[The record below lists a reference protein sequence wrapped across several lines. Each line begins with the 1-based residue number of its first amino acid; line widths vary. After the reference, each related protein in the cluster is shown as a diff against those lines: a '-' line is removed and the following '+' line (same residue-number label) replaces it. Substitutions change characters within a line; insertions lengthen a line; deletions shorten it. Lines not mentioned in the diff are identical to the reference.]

1 MSGDSTRCVKAV
13 AAENVP
19 GSPMQRGP
27 VFAAPYQL
35 SADEGTESDTY
46 ARASN
51 PGWRDLE
58 SALATLEG
66 AAGAL
71 VVGSGMSAVTV
82 VLRSLLT
89 AGDTVVV
96 PSDGYYQVRAYAR
109 ERLEPMGITVHELRT
124 ADMAGE
130 AAAALLASAEG
141 TTVVVAETPANPS
154 LDVVDLRTVSEQCAN
169 AGAVLVVDN
178 TTATPLGQQPLEL
191 GADVV
196 VASGT
201 KTLSGHSDLLMG
213 YIAASDADFLAGM
226 ERERALS
233 GTVLG
238 PFETWL
244 AHRSLGTAGLRFERQ
259 CANALALAALLES
272 HPAAH
277 RVRYPGLPEDPAHAV
292 AAGQMR
298 RFGGLVS
305 FEVDSAEQ
313 FHRLVAG
320 SELLVPATSFG
331 GIHTSADRRA
341 RWGDPVPD
349 GFVRISCGIEDT
361 EDLVADLEQALSAL

>member
-154 LDVVDLRTVSEQCAN
+154 LDVVDLRAVSEQCAN

-213 YIAASDADFLAGM
+213 TSPRRTPTSWPEWNARG
-226 ERERALS
+226 RCRARCWGRSRRGSPTGVS
-233 GTVLG
+233 GRPVCDSSGSAPTPWPSRPCSSRTRRLTV
-238 PFETWL
+238 F
-244 AHRSLGTAGLRFERQ
+244 GTRGCPKILRTP
-259 CANALALAALLES
+259 S
-272 HPAAH
+272 PP
-277 RVRYPGLPEDPAHAV
+277 VRC
-292 AAGQMR
+292 
-298 RFGGLVS
+298 
-305 FEVDSAEQ
+305 VDSA
-313 FHRLVAG
+313 G
-320 SELLVPATSFG
+320 
-331 GIHTSADRRA
+331 
-341 RWGDPVPD
+341 W
-349 GFVRISCGIEDT
+349 
-361 EDLVADLEQALSAL
+361 